1 MAFVRGARRTFGG
14 GGVHPHEFKS
24 FTNELPIRN
33 APIPPEAVI
42 PLQQHMGAPAECLV
56 EAGETVR
63 EGMLIGK
70 APGVFSANVHA
81 SIPGKVKEIREI
93 YLANGMPSRAVVVEF
108 EGEFDRSAGG
118 PEPWRD
124 KEPQELLDLIREQ
137 GIVGMGGATFPTPI
151 KFTTREG
158 SSVQYFVVN
167 GVECE
172 PFLTAD
178 HRLMLEKTESILEG
192 IEIVRRI
199 LSPQRVLIGVEENK
213 PDAVEALRRAI
224 ARSAA
229 EIEVIVLK
237 TRYPQGDEKQLL
249 KALTGREVPSGGLP
263 LDIGAVVSNVGTIYA
278 IYEGVVQGKP
288 LIERIVTVTGPAV
301 KSPANFKVRIG
312 TPVGNLL
319 EECGGFS
326 SAPGKIVA
334 GGPMMGFALADPNVP
349 VVKGTSGILA
359 LNKRQSRPVPETPCI
374 GCGRCV
380 ASCAFGLSAT
390 TLYKWI
396 EHREYQEAMAAGLMD
411 CKECGCCSY
420 VCPAH
425 IPLVQGMKLG
435 KLMARRKG

>member
-1 MAFVRGARRTFGG
+1 MAFVRSTRRTFGG
-14 GGVHPHEFKS
+14 GGVHPHDFKS
-24 FTNELPIRN
+24 FTNEVPIRN

-56 EAGETVR
+56 EAGDTVR

-81 SIPGKVKEIREI
+81 SIPGKVKEIRDI
-93 YLANGMPSRAVVVEF
+93 YLATGMPSKAVVVEF
-108 EGEFDRSAGG
+108 EGEFERGG
-118 PEPWRD
+118 NGPVPWQD
-124 KEPQELLDLIREQ
+124 KEPKELLDLIREQ

-158 SSVQYFVVN
+158 SPAEYFVVN

-178 HRLMLEKTESILEG
+178 HRLMLEKTEGILEG

-199 LSPQRVLIGVEENK
+199 LSPRSVLIGVEENK
-213 PDAVEALRRAI
+213 PDAIEVLRGEI
-224 ARSAA
+224 ARGSGD
-229 EIEVIVLK
+229 IEVVVLK

-263 LDIGAVVSNVGTIYA
+263 LDIGAVVSNVGTVYA
-278 IYEGVVQGKP
+278 IYEAVALGKP
-288 LIERIVTVTGPAV
+288 LIERIVTVTGPAL
-301 KSPANFKVRIG
+301 KNPANFKVRIG

-319 EECGGFS
+319 EECGGF
-326 SAPGKIVA
+326 ANRPGKIVA
-334 GGPMMGFALADPNVP
+334 GGPMMGFALADAGVP

-359 LNKRQSRPVPETPCI
+359 LSERQSRPVLQTPCI

-380 ASCAFGLSAT
+380 AACPFGLSPT

-396 EHREYQEAMAAGLMD
+396 EHREYQEAMKAGLMD
-411 CKECGCCSY
+411 CKECGCCGY

-425 IPLVQGMKLG
+425 IPLIQGMKLG
-435 KLMARRKG
+435 KLMARKKG